1 MLLLPKLLHQCL
13 LYTPIKPSFKQMSI
27 QDSQT
32 YNNERECINVKKGI
46 RIINIYHFCIKC
58 IFGLTEYITHNN
70 SFLNAMTSLLE
81 GTFIIHGFG
90 IFKLQLL
97 ADKLSTLDEDKKVEK
112 TLENNSFHISN
123 TIYVK
128 LLLVYLNL

>member
-1 MLLLPKLLHQCL
+1 L
-13 LYTPIKPSFKQMSI
+13 SI
-27 QDSQT
+27 QDYQT

-70 SFLNAMTSLLE
+70 LFLNAMTSLLE

-97 ADKLSTLDEDKKVEK
+97 ADKLSTLDEDKK
-112 TLENNSFHISN
+112 H
-123 TIYVK
+123 
-128 LLLVYLNL
+128 

>member
-1 MLLLPKLLHQCL
+1 ML
-13 LYTPIKPSFKQMSI
+13 
-27 QDSQT
+27 
-32 YNNERECINVKKGI
+32 
-46 RIINIYHFCIKC
+46 
-58 IFGLTEYITHNN
+58 
-70 SFLNAMTSLLE
+70 LNAMSSLLE

-97 ADKLSTLDEDKKVEK
+97 ADKLSTLDEDKK